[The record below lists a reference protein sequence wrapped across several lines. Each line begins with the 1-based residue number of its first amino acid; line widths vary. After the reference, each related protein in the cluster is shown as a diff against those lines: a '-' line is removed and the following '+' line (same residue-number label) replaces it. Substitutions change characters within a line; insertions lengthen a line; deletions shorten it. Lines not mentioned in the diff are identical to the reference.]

1 MLDFWHR
8 TIDNKEKVR
17 YQQAKVYSPYCE
29 ASKNSIKE
37 ERGITYL
44 SVNGFYRYSAIMEP
58 LFAKRGVSEEH
69 KGWLYDIYMHYLT
82 ILEWRRG
89 INGQEYEINK
99 IRKELELGK
108 YGENIVA
115 TYELLAREDKYYI
128 AHMLYQQQKTR
139 ESINKFSDVLVAV
152 LKNGIVYKDQNQEKQ
167 ILFYINSKENV
178 KENDII
184 NMICELFLPM
194 GYELR
199 VFRETHFGVF
209 GEEQTMRIDEIELL

>member
-1 MLDFWHR
+1 MLDFWQR

-29 ASKNSIKE
+29 AAQNSIKE

-89 INGQEYEINK
+89 INGQEYEIN
-99 IRKELELGK
+99 RVREELEAGK
-108 YGENIVA
+108 YGESIA
-115 TYELLAREDKYYI
+115 ETYGVLPREDKYYI

-139 ESINKFSDVLVAV
+139 ESTIKFSDVLVAV
-152 LKNGIVYKDQNQEKQ
+152 LKNGIVYKNQNQEKQ
-167 ILFYINSKENV
+167 ILFYINSKENI
-178 KENDII
+178 KENRII
-184 NMICELFLPM
+184 NMICELFLPL

>member
-89 INGQEYEINK
+89 INCQEYEINK
-99 IRKELELGK
+99 VRKELEAGK
-108 YGENIVA
+108 YGESIA
-115 TYELLAREDKYYI
+115 ETYELLPREDKYYI

-139 ESINKFSDVLVAV
+139 ESIIKFSDVLVAV
-152 LKNGIVYKDQNQEKQ
+152 LNNGIVYKNQNQEKQ
-167 ILFYINSKENV
+167 VLFYINSKENI
-178 KENDII
+178 KENKII
-184 NMICELFLPM
+184 DMICELFLPL

>member
-1 MLDFWHR
+1 MLDFWKR
-8 TIDNKEKVR
+8 TIEHKEKVR

-37 ERGITYL
+37 EHDITYL

-89 INGQEYEINK
+89 INCQEYEINK
-99 IRKELELGK
+99 VRKELEAGK
-108 YGENIVA
+108 YGESIA
-115 TYELLAREDKYYI
+115 ETYELLPREDKYYI

-139 ESINKFSDVLVAV
+139 ESIIKFSDVLVAV
-152 LKNGIVYKDQNQEKQ
+152 LNNGIVYKNQNQEKQ
-167 ILFYINSKENV
+167 VLFYINSKENI
-178 KENDII
+178 KENKII
-184 NMICELFLPM
+184 DMICELFLPL

>member
-89 INGQEYEINK
+89 INCQEYEINK
-99 IRKELELGK
+99 VRKELEAGK
-108 YGENIVA
+108 YGESIA
-115 TYELLAREDKYYI
+115 ETYELLPREDKYYI

-139 ESINKFSDVLVAV
+139 ESIIKFSDVLVAV
-152 LKNGIVYKDQNQEKQ
+152 LNNGIVYKNQNQEKQ
-167 ILFYINSKENV
+167 ELFYINSKENI
-178 KENDII
+178 KENKII
-184 NMICELFLPM
+184 DMICELFLPL